1 METYTKL
8 IGETYLCE
16 TLTRFVTDIVSL
28 KNSNDINL
36 EVDSD
41 RREYSIVHSTVADLF
56 EQIDLNTHQT
66 LNELTNIKFC
76 DSTIQNDTQI
86 HLHHNSISTSSTITT
101 VENLNKEDI
110 HIPFSFKKKN
120 IYRFVDSLC
129 IESLKSSSPSS
140 SEQSL
145 VHLTNQQSLQQQPL
159 FVLNNGY
166 MTRSTQNLTSS
177 NINTSI
183 TTKNFS
189 TSTTYC
195 CVKTNDEF
203 SGTTKRQ

>member
-1 METYTKL
+1 
-8 IGETYLCE
+8 
-16 TLTRFVTDIVSL
+16 
-28 KNSNDINL
+28 
-36 EVDSD
+36 
-41 RREYSIVHSTVADLF
+41 REYSIFHSTVADLF
-56 EQIDLNTHQT
+56 EIINLNTHQT
-66 LNELTNIKFC
+66 LNELTNIKLF

-86 HLHHNSISTSSTITT
+86 QLYHHHIYHHSISASPTITT
-101 VENLNKEDI
+101 VENLNKENI
-110 HIPFSFKKKN
+110 RTPFFFKKKN